1 MIEFELKV
9 KVSALG
15 PIRDRLVALKA
26 TVDGV
31 RHEHDIYYN
40 SPVRDFG
47 MTDEALRVRYAEDG
61 AMVTYKGAKLA
72 GQKLKAREELNL
84 RVTSGET
91 CESIFGRLG
100 FTKTAEVDKRR
111 ELYTYKEASIAL
123 DEVQRL
129 GTFIEI
135 EIMAEKEGG
144 DAVARID
151 AIQKELGVVGDPII
165 FSYLELLMAQQ

>member
-47 MTDEALRVRYAEDG
+47 TTDEALRVRYAEDG
-61 AMVTYKGAKLA
+61 ARSRIKGRSWP
-72 GQKLKAREELNL
+72 ARN
-84 RVTSGET
+84 
-91 CESIFGRLG
+91 
-100 FTKTAEVDKRR
+100 
-111 ELYTYKEASIAL
+111 
-123 DEVQRL
+123 
-129 GTFIEI
+129 
-135 EIMAEKEGG
+135 
-144 DAVARID
+144 
-151 AIQKELGVVGDPII
+151 
-165 FSYLELLMAQQ
+165 